1 MWTAELL
8 VMAVMVAVNSVFAGY
23 EIALAS
29 VSLARLDVLI
39 RDGRRGAHAAHHM
52 KQNMEASLAV
62 VQLGIT
68 LVGVIAAA
76 TGGSGAGE
84 NLEPYL
90 RSRGFSEGTAELLAL
105 ALVVMPLTVITIIF
119 GELVPKVFA
128 IRNKEAVCLKL
139 SPAMRFFAITVWPV
153 VWLFE
158 SAVQGI
164 MRLFP
169 GDQLDAE
176 DRHAESTLQE
186 LRALAA
192 LARTSRLIG
201 SREESIII
209 NAARLASTTARSAML
224 PADYI
229 SLLTLDDPVA
239 DSLIQAHNDM
249 HTRFPV
255 VERRGDPQSI
265 VGYVNFKDIIACLRL
280 SPQEPS
286 LRGILRPLI
295 SFPDQTPLTTCLERL
310 IHEHTHIA
318 LIRDAGQRIVGMI
331 TLEDVIEELVGD
343 IKDEFDRLPS
353 LITATGSGW
362 LICGGTPIEAI
373 RSETGIALPA
383 QPGEPATAT
392 LNDWL
397 SHHLGRSV
405 KPGEEL
411 KVGAD
416 RILIRK
422 TRRNAVLEAVITPG
436 RSPQSQNGR
445 QP

>member
-1 MWTAELL
+1 
-8 VMAVMVAVNSVFAGY
+8 MAVMVAVNSVFAGY

-29 VSLARLDVLI
+29 VSLARLDTLV

-52 KQNMEASLAV
+52 KENMEASLAV

-90 RSRGFSEGTAELLAL
+90 RSRGYSEGTAELLAL
-105 ALVVMPLTVITIIF
+105 AFVVVPLTVITIIF

-139 SPAMRFFAITVWPV
+139 SPVMRFFSIAVWPV

-158 SAVQGI
+158 SSVHGI

-169 GDQLDAE
+169 GGSMDAE
-176 DRHAESTLQE
+176 DQRAESTLQE

-192 LARTSRLIG
+192 MARTSRLIG

-209 NAARLASTTARSAML
+209 NAARLASTQARSAML
-224 PADYI
+224 AAEHI
-229 SLLTLDDPVA
+229 SLLTLDDPLA
-239 DSLIQAHNDM
+239 DSLILAHNDM

-255 VERRGDPQSI
+255 TERRGDPQGI

-280 SPQEPS
+280 SPREPS

-318 LIRDAGQRIVGMI
+318 LIRDADQRVAGMI
-331 TLEDVIEELVGD
+331 TLEDVLEELVGD

-353 LITATGSGW
+353 LITPTGSGW
-362 LICGGTPIEAI
+362 LICGGTPIETI
-373 RSETGIALPA
+373 QTTTGIAFPVLPGLA
-383 QPGEPATAT
+383 AAST
-392 LNDWL
+392 LNDWMARYL
-397 SHHLGRSV
+397 NRPV

-411 KVGAD
+411 MIGTD

-436 RSPQSQNGR
+436 RSSRSPGEASQ
-445 QP
+445 